1 MNTHA
6 TMYRSRPS
14 RSVNGCPQPEPREY
28 RPIVYV
34 PQLRILPLPAAN
46 DDRPEPPTPAMRVAA

>member
-1 MNTHA
+1 MNTNT

-14 RSVNGCPQPEPREY
+14 RSVKGCPQPEPPEY

-34 PQLRILPLPAAN
+34 PQLRLLPVPAAN
-46 DDRPEPPTPAMRVAA
+46 DDRPTPPGSAQAVAA

>member
-1 MNTHA
+1 MNTNA

-14 RSVNGCPQPEPREY
+14 RAIEGCPQPEPPEY

-34 PQLRILPLPAAN
+34 PQLRILPQSAAN
-46 DDRPEPPTPAMRVAA
+46 SDRPNPPTPAMECAA